1 MSTHNIFIASL
12 IFVCK
17 HSHSEMT
24 MEETGFWLDAEMHI
38 FKCNFF
44 VLLIHNTSAHVARG
58 KTGCGHGQLYKI
70 MEATTE
76 TF

>member
-1 MSTHNIFIASL
+1 
-12 IFVCK
+12 
-17 HSHSEMT
+17 MT

-38 FKCNFF
+38 SKCNVF